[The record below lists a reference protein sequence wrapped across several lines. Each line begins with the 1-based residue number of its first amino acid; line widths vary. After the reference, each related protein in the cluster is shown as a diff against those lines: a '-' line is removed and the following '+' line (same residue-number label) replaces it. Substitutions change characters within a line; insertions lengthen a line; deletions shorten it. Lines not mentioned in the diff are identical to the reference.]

1 MSRKE
6 DALEYHSRGRKGK
19 LEVVPTKPLVSQLD
33 LSLAYTPG
41 VAEPCLEIAKDEDK
55 SWEYTARSN
64 LVAVISNGTAVLG
77 LGDIGPAA
85 SKPVMEGKACLFKKF
100 ADIDVFD
107 LEIAEKNV
115 DKFVDIVAALEPTF
129 GGINLEDIAAP
140 ACFEIEEKLRERM
153 RIPVFHDDQHG
164 TAIISGAGLL
174 NAAELAHKQL
184 AEIKLVVSGAG
195 AAAIACVEF
204 FCSLGMRA
212 DHVVL
217 VDSKGVI
224 HKGRTALTRQKA
236 RFATADD
243 GRRTLADAMHG
254 ADMFMGLS
262 VANTVTQAMLK
273 TMADRPI
280 VFALANPDPEI
291 SYPDALAAR
300 PDALVATGRSDFPN
314 QVNNVLGFPYIFR
327 GALDCRATG
336 VSEAMKLAAARALA
350 QLTREPVPD
359 SVTLAYGGKALKMG
373 PDYFIPKPFDPRVLW
388 WVAPAVAQAAMESG
402 VARITF
408 DIAEYR
414 EKLMS
419 KGSNAAYSIM
429 RTITKEAQRDPRRIV
444 FPHAASPRVL
454 RAVQQIVDVGIARPV
469 LLGRPDEIAQLCS
482 EMSLDLMTQV
492 EVIDPRSSPARTG
505 YAERLYALRQRKGVT
520 EEAAQ
525 ALITKSDYYAA
536 VMVDR
541 GDADGMV
548 TGLRLNYPETV
559 RPPLEIF
566 GLQPG
571 VKVAVG
577 MYMIVMQNVVRF
589 FGDTVFN
596 IFPDAETLAD
606 ITVQMADAV
615 AGFGV
620 TPRVA
625 MISYSNFGAV
635 RHPDV
640 TRIHRTIELVRD
652 RRPELEIDGEMQPEM
667 ALDPV
672 RRQQSYGFSRLTK
685 AANTLVFS
693 SLASGNAAYQ
703 IARALGSAS
712 TVGPILLGLAKPV
725 AAMQNDATVDE
736 IVNMT
741 SQVVLKAQQLRR
753 QQDQH
758 EPRSTGE
765 PNGAAAAGANGPA
778 VRRSHHEP
786 SAAEILTGD

>member
-6 DALEYHSRGRKGK
+6 DALDYHSRGRKGK

-41 VAEPCLEIAKDEDK
+41 VAEPCLEIARDEEK

-77 LGDIGPAA
+77 LGNIGPAA
-85 SKPVMEGKACLFKKF
+85 GKPVMEGKACLFKKF

-107 LEIAEKNV
+107 LEIAETNV

-129 GGINLEDIAAP
+129 GGINLEDISAP
-140 ACFEIEEKLRERM
+140 ACFEIEEKLRKRM

-174 NAAELAHKQL
+174 NAAQL
-184 AEIKLVVSGAG
+184 ANKKLDTIKLVVSGAG

-204 FCSLGMRA
+204 FCSLGMKA
-212 DHVVL
+212 ENAIL
-217 VDSKGVI
+217 LDSKGVV
-224 HKGRTALTRQKA
+224 HRGRTDLNRQKL
-236 RFATADD
+236 RFAVPDD
-243 GRRTLADAMHG
+243 GRRTLADAMRG

-262 VANTVTQAMLK
+262 VANVVTPAMLK

-291 SYPDALAAR
+291 SYPDAIMAR

-350 QLTREPVPD
+350 ELTREPVPD
-359 SVTLAYGGKALKMG
+359 SVIMAYGSKALKMG

-388 WVAPAVAQAAMESG
+388 WVAPAVAKAAMESG

-444 FPHAASPRVL
+444 FPHAASARLL
-454 RAVQQIVDVGIARPV
+454 RAVQQIVDVGIAKPV
-469 LLGRPDEIAQLCS
+469 LLGRPKEIEQLCVD
-482 EMSLDLMTQV
+482 MSLDLMSRV
-492 EVIDPRSSPARTG
+492 EVIDPRVEPPHR
-505 YAERLYALRQRKGVT
+505 YAERLYELRQRKGVT

-536 VMVDR
+536 IMVER

-566 GLQPG
+566 GLTPG
-571 VKVAVG
+571 AKVAVG
-577 MYMIVMQNVVRF
+577 MYMIVMQNSVKF

-615 AGFGV
+615 QGFGV

-640 TRIHRTIELVRD
+640 TRIHRTLELVRA
-652 RRPELEIDGEMQPEM
+652 RRPELEIDGEMQPEI

-672 RRQQSYGFSRLTK
+672 RRQQTYGFSRLTK
-685 AANTLVFS
+685 SANTLVFS
-693 SLASGNAAYQ
+693 SLASGNATYQ
-703 IARALGSAS
+703 IARAIGGASA
-712 TVGPILLGLAKPV
+712 VGPILLGLAKPV
-725 AAMQNDATVDE
+725 AAMQNDASVDE

-741 SQVVLKAQQLRR
+741 SQVVLKAQHMRR
-753 QQDQH
+753 DQ
-758 EPRSTGE
+758 
-765 PNGAAAAGANGPA
+765 
-778 VRRSHHEP
+778 VR
-786 SAAEILTGD
+786 A

>member
-6 DALEYHSRGRKGK
+6 DALEYHRRGRKGK

-41 VAEPCLEIAKDEDK
+41 VAEPCLEIARNEDK

-77 LGDIGPAA
+77 LGDIGPSAG
-85 SKPVMEGKACLFKKF
+85 KPVMEGKACLFKKF

-140 ACFEIEEKLRERM
+140 ACFEIEEKLRQRL

-174 NAAELAHKQL
+174 NAAELAGKKL
-184 AEIKLVVSGAG
+184 PAIRLVVSGAG

-204 FCSLGMRA
+204 FVSLGVNR
-212 DHVVL
+212 DNVIL

-224 HKGRTALTRQKA
+224 HRGRTDLTRQKA
-236 RFATADD
+236 RFAIPDD
-243 GRRTLADAMHG
+243 GRRTLADAMRG
-254 ADMFMGLS
+254 ADMFMGVS
-262 VANTVTQAMLK
+262 VANIVTPEMLT

-280 VFALANPDPEI
+280 IFALANPDPEI
-291 SYPDALAAR
+291 SYADAIRAR

-350 QLTREPVPD
+350 ELTREPVPD
-359 SVTLAYGGKALKMG
+359 SVIMAYGGKALKMG

-388 WVAPAVAQAAMESG
+388 WVAPAVARAAMESG
-402 VARITF
+402 VARISF

-414 EKLMS
+414 ERLMS

-444 FPHAASPRVL
+444 FPHAANPRLL
-454 RAVQQIVDVGIARPV
+454 RAVQQIVDEEIARPV
-469 LLGRPDEIAQLCS
+469 LLGRPQEIETLCR
-482 EMSLDLMTQV
+482 EMSLDLTDRV
-492 EVIDPRSSPARTG
+492 EIVDPRTAPTQA
-505 YAERLYALRQRKGVT
+505 YAERLYELRQRKGVT
-520 EEAAQ
+520 EYAAQ
-525 ALITKSDYYAA
+525 SLITKSDYYAA
-536 VMVDR
+536 IMVER
-541 GDADGMV
+541 GDADGMI

-566 GLQPG
+566 GLEPG

-577 MYMIVMQNVVRF
+577 MYMIVMQNSVKF

-606 ITVQMADAV
+606 ITLQMADAV
-615 AGFGV
+615 QGFGV
-620 TPRVA
+620 TPHVA
-625 MISYSNFGAV
+625 MISYSNFGSV

-640 TRIHRTIELVRD
+640 TRIHRTLELVRA
-652 RRPELEIDGEMQPEM
+652 RRPDLEIDGEMQPEI
-667 ALDPV
+667 ALDPE
-672 RRQQSYGFSRLTK
+672 RRQRVYGFSRLTQS
-685 AANTLVFS
+685 ANTLVFG

-703 IARALGSAS
+703 IARAIGGASA
-712 TVGPILLGLAKPV
+712 VGPILLGLAKPV
-725 AAMQNDATVDE
+725 AAMQNDATVEE

-741 SQVVLKAQQLRR
+741 SHVVLKAQQL
-753 QQDQH
+753 H
-758 EPRSTGE
+758 RSKLR
-765 PNGAAAAGANGPA
+765 
-778 VRRSHHEP
+778 V
-786 SAAEILTGD
+786 